1 MIGQAFADPGID
13 SVFASTK
20 PKNASSRRVLE
31 KLGMAQT
38 SEEHRG
44 TLALFIAVMSIGVAA
59 LGLASVTTTP
69 SSRAQNLILQAALI
83 PAVVISGRYLLK
95 HRRP

>member
-1 MIGQAFADPGID
+1 MKSEAGRD
-13 SVFASTK
+13 
-20 PKNASSRRVLE
+20 E
-31 KLGMAQT
+31 QT
-38 SEEHRG
+38 VTIAA

-59 LGLASVTTTP
+59 LWLASVTTTP